1 MNAFGHDAIRMGYEA
16 AAAAGSVT
24 PEPAIVSEPG
34 MLLCCQIVPL
44 KSLLPGQGLSE
55 DRDSTVVVCV
65 CEPSSSVR
73 ERSDTLAAIDRH
85 TPADVA
91 LIVIGD
97 AKAAGDLS
105 AVATGDRLVA
115 VIEGHE
121 GDSLSGLLNRAVG
134 GSAAADLL
142 VLRAGCTVPVG
153 WLERM
158 RAAACSDDAIATAT
172 PLGTGDTFTISGAV
186 GSDTDRVMASVS
198 RHILPRVLIGGPGCV
213 YIRRRTLELLHG
225 FPPECDSVAAAIGRL
240 CNRSTQ
246 TGMVNVVADDV
257 YVCCAPASE
266 ADEGKALPAELRR
279 VDRSD
284 DRSPLRRVLS
294 LASAAVGG
302 MSITIDARSLG
313 PSVGGT
319 QSYTHELILALAQSG
334 GLSIRVVVPPDI
346 PPELSGEL
354 ADAPGVE
361 LLDYAK
367 AAAGVRQSH
376 IVHRPQQVFSAPDLD
391 LLQQLGE
398 RLVVTHQDLIAYH
411 SPAYHASHD
420 GWKQYRRIT
429 RIALAAADRVVFFSE
444 HASRDAQRE
453 DLVEADRCDVVGA
466 AVLDHNP
473 PTPRAPA
480 GGPGNN
486 NFLLCLGSDYRH
498 KNRGFAIELVEA
510 LRREHGWDGKLVL
523 AGPHVPY
530 GSSRDDERALLA
542 SASDLDNVVL
552 ELGTVD
558 RSERAWLFGNAKAVI
573 VPSIVEGFGLVP
585 IEAAHHAAPC
595 LYAAQASLVEVIG
608 SELATLVPWDASKSA
623 TRVMPLLVDEHQ
635 RRAHVERTQAAV
647 RRWSWDRLACELKVT
662 YEQTLRSA
670 YRPSAY
676 RAWQELERERYLV
689 EVDRGREHNRRIA
702 VEIQAT
708 HDERLRRL
716 GDLIVLAGDDGQLT
730 EREQRGL
737 RRIGTRPVLSR
748 LMLWPFALVGSLPS
762 RTAGGQGPSSD
773 PPAA

>member
-1 MNAFGHDAIRMGYEA
+1 
-16 AAAAGSVT
+16 
-24 PEPAIVSEPG
+24 

-44 KSLLPGQGLSE
+44 KSLLPGQGLLV

-85 TPADVA
+85 TPPDVA

-97 AKAAGDLS
+97 ANAAGDLS
-105 AVATGDRLVA
+105 ATGDRLVA
-115 VIEGHE
+115 VIEDHE
-121 GDSLSGLLNRAVG
+121 HRSLGRLLNRAVG

-142 VLRAGCTVPVG
+142 VLRAGCTVPAG

-158 RAAACSDDAIATAT
+158 QAAACSDDAVATAT
-172 PLGTGDTFTISGAV
+172 PLGTGDTFTISGAI

-198 RHILPRVLIGGPGCV
+198 RHTLPRVLIGGPGCV
-213 YIRRRTLELLHG
+213 YIRRRTLELLNG
-225 FPPECDSVAAAIGRL
+225 FPAECDTVAAAIAQL
-240 CNRSTQ
+240 CNRSTR

-257 YVCCAPASE
+257 YVGCAASE
-266 ADEGKALPAELRR
+266 VDEGKGLPAELRG

-319 QSYTHELILALAQSG
+319 QSYTQELILALARSG
-334 GLSIRVVVPPDI
+334 GLGLRVVVPPDI
-346 PPELSGEL
+346 TPDLSGEL

-411 SPAYHASHD
+411 NPAYHASHD

-444 HASRDAQRE
+444 HAARDAQRE

-466 AVLDHNP
+466 AVLDHNA

-486 NFLLCLGSDYRH
+486 DFLLCLGSDYHH

-558 RSERAWLFGNAKAVI
+558 RSERAWLFGNATAVI

-585 IEAAHHAAPC
+585 LEAAHHAAPC
-595 LYAAQASLVEVIG
+595 LYAPQSSLVEVIG
-608 SELATLVPWDASKSA
+608 SELATLVPWSASESA
-623 TRVMPLLVDEHQ
+623 TRVMPLLVDEYQ
-635 RRAHVERTQAAV
+635 RRAHVQRLQAAV
-647 RRWSWDRLACELKVT
+647 TRWSWDRVACQLKVT

-702 VEIQAT
+702 VEIQAA
-708 HDERLRRL
+708 HDELLRRL
-716 GDLIVLAGDDGQLT
+716 GDLIVLAGDDGRLT
-730 EREQRGL
+730 GREQRGL
-737 RRIGTRPVLSR
+737 RLIGTRPVLSR

-762 RTAGGQGPSSD
+762 RTAGGQGSSSE
-773 PPAA
+773 PPAP